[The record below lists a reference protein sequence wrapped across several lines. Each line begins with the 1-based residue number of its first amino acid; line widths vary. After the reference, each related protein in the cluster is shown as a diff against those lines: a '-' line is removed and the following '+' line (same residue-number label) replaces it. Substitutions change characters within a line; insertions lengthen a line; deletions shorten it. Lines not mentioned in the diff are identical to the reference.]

1 MTTVPPNGLQIVD
14 TQASRRSTRSRSSAR
29 VAELAAM
36 RGVTMNLELVLLMAV
51 VAALIGAV
59 LPT

>member
-14 TQASRRSTRSRSSAR
+14 TRASRRGTRSRSSAR

-51 VAALIGAV
+51 IAALIGAV